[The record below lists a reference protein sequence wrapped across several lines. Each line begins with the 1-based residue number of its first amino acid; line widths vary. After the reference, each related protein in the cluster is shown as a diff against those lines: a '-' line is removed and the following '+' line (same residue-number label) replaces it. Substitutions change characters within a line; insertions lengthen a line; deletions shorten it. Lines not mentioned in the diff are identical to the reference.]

1 MQEGINIQSRRVTL
15 RDCKETDLK
24 DFCVLQCMAI
34 PKKQRKKQ
42 IIQRESELLKELTDS
57 NGNLVLVA
65 ILDETKRVIGLIRMQ
80 CLETETTISLDIS
93 VPEEL
98 KMYGY
103 GAEALHQFIK
113 VEKDKFERI
122 ELNPNN
128 SIVSKYIQERGA
140 IPPVVLVQKEQ

>member
-15 RDCKETDLK
+15 RDCKVTDLK

-93 VPEEL
+93 IPEEL

-113 VEKDKFERI
+113 AMRERFERI
-122 ELNPNN
+122 ELNPENQ
-128 SIVSKYIQERGA
+128 IVSKYIQERGVT
-140 IPPVVLVQKEQ
+140 PPVVLKEQ

>member
-15 RDCKETDLK
+15 RDCKVTDLK

-34 PKKQRKKQ
+34 PKNQRKKQ
-42 IIQRESELLKELTDS
+42 IIQRESELLQELTNS

-65 ILDETKRVIGLIRMQ
+65 ILDEAKRIIGLMQMQ

-93 VPEEL
+93 VPEEM

-113 VEKDKFERI
+113 AEREKFERI
-122 ELNPNN
+122 ELNPSN
-128 SIVSKYIQERGA
+128 SIVARYIQERGV
-140 IPPVVLVQKEQ
+140 IPPVVLKEQ

>member
-15 RDCKETDLK
+15 RDCKVTDLK

-34 PKKQRKKQ
+34 PKNQRKKQ
-42 IIQRESELLKELTDS
+42 IIQRESELLQELTNS

-65 ILDETKRVIGLIRMQ
+65 ILDEAKRIIGLMQMQ

-93 VPEEL
+93 VPEEM

-103 GAEALHQFIK
+103 GTEALHQFIK
-113 VEKDKFERI
+113 AEREKFERI
-122 ELNPNN
+122 ELNPSN
-128 SIVSKYIQERGA
+128 SIVARYIQERGV
-140 IPPVVLVQKEQ
+140 IPPVVLKEQ

>member
-15 RDCKETDLK
+15 RDCKVTDLK

-57 NGNLVLVA
+57 NGNLILVA
-65 ILDETKRVIGLIRMQ
+65 ILDETKRVIGLIHMQ
-80 CLETETTISLDIS
+80 CLEMETTISLDIS
-93 VPEEL
+93 VPEEM

-103 GAEALHQFIK
+103 GTEALHQFIK
-113 VEKDKFERI
+113 AEREKFERI
-122 ELNPNN
+122 ELNPSN
-128 SIVSKYIQERGA
+128 SIVARYIQERGV
-140 IPPVVLVQKEQ
+140 IPPVVLKEQ